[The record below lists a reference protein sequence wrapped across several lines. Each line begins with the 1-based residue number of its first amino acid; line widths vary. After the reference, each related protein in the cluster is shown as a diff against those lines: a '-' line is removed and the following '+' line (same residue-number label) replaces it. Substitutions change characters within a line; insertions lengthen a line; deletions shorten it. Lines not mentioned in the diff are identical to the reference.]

1 MRAIGLD
8 DWPERDLLGRPVFWK
23 PPMTNLHSNQSL
35 LKQLCPPVTIL
46 RLLVGWGMVLL
57 FALYADV
64 WLAQP
69 MSIIGASVAFAVLF
83 GSIIFA
89 SFGVVNEAD
98 HLAHALG
105 EPYGTLI
112 LTLSIVLI
120 EVILIATVL
129 MGPGDTPTIGKDA
142 IFSVMMII
150 MNLVMGLGLW
160 LGGRRYGQQAY
171 NAQGAQSYLAM
182 IVLLT
187 GVSMVLPNFT
197 SGQGQFSSA
206 QALVVSAMTLGLYG
220 AFLWGQ
226 IGRYKGLYQ
235 VPVGVSTPQPEATAA
250 LTASAPIS
258 RSLIVGRSLVLV
270 LTVLPIVLLAH
281 HLAIVIDFGIHA
293 TGAPI
298 ALSGVLIAII
308 VFTPESITAVK
319 AALSND
325 MTRAV
330 NLCLG
335 AFVSTVG
342 LTIPT
347 VLVLAW
353 ALGKPLHMGLTETET
368 VLLVL
373 TIGLSLLSF
382 AGQRTHAV
390 LGLIHLSLFVMFG
403 LVLFVP

>member
-1 MRAIGLD
+1 
-8 DWPERDLLGRPVFWK
+8 
-23 PPMTNLHSNQSL
+23 MTTAQPSSSL
-35 LKQLCPPVTIL
+35 WAQLCPPMTLL
-46 RLLVGWGMVLL
+46 RLLLGWGMVVLFML
-57 FALYADV
+57 FADSWMAAPL
-64 WLAQP
+64 
-69 MSIIGASVAFAVLF
+69 SVAVASICFALLF

-89 SFGVVNEAD
+89 SFGVVHEAD
-98 HLAHALG
+98 CLAHALG

-129 MGPGDTPTIGKDA
+129 LGPGETLTIGKDA

-160 LGGRRYGQQAY
+160 LGGRRHGQQDY
-171 NAQGAQSYLAM
+171 NGQGAQSYLAM
-182 IVLLT
+182 ILLLT
-187 GVSMVLPNFT
+187 GVSLVLPNYV
-197 SGQGQFSSA
+197 SGQGQFNPA
-206 QALVVSAMTLGLYG
+206 QAVVISALTLGLYA

-226 IGRYKGLYQ
+226 IGRYKSLYQ
-235 VPVGVSTPQPEATAA
+235 APVGSEGMPAEAATPAVMIA
-250 LTASAPIS
+250 
-258 RSLIVGRSLVLV
+258 RSVIIGRSVMLV

-281 HLAIVIDFGIHA
+281 YLAIVIDFGIA
-293 TGAPI
+293 QTQAPI

-319 AALSND
+319 AALAND
-325 MTRAV
+325 LTRAI

-347 VLVLAW
+347 VLLLAML
-353 ALGKPLHMGLTETET
+353 LGKPLHMGLNATET

-373 TIGLSLLSF
+373 TIGLSALVF
-382 AGQRTHAV
+382 TGQKTHPMQ
-390 LGLIHLSLFVMFG
+390 GLMHIGLFLVFG
-403 LVLFVP
+403 LLLFAA

>member
-1 MRAIGLD
+1 MIH
-8 DWPERDLLGRPVFWK
+8 
-23 PPMTNLHSNQSL
+23 TQSNQNFFR
-35 LKQLCPPVTIL
+35 QLCPTITLL
-46 RLLVGWGMVLL
+46 RLGVGWGMVLL
-57 FALYADV
+57 FALFADT

-69 MSIIGASVAFAVLF
+69 MSTLTASVAFVALF

-98 HLAHALG
+98 HLAHTLG

-129 MGPGDTPTIGKDA
+129 MGPGETPTIGKDA

-160 LGGRRYGQQAY
+160 LGGRRYGQQTY
-171 NAQGAQSYLAM
+171 NVQGAQAYLSM

-187 GVSMVLPNFT
+187 GISLVLPNFT
-197 SGQGQFSSA
+197 SGQGEFNTV
-206 QALVVSAMTLGLYG
+206 QAWVVSVLTLVLYA

-226 IGRYKGLYQ
+226 MGRYKGLYQ
-235 VPVGVSTPQPEATAA
+235 APMSLDAATDV
-250 LTASAPIS
+250 TSQVTEKGSAEPIH
-258 RSLIVGRSLVLV
+258 RGMVIGRSVVLI

-281 HLAIVIDFGIHA
+281 HLAIVIDFGINV

-319 AALSND
+319 AALGND
-325 MTRAV
+325 MTRAI

-347 VLVLAW
+347 VLILAW
-353 ALGKPLHMGLTETET
+353 FLGKPLHMGLSGTET

-373 TIGLSLLSF
+373 TIGLSVLSF

-390 LGLIHLSLFVMFG
+390 LGLIHLSLFVVFG
-403 LVLFVP
+403 LLLFAP

>member
-1 MRAIGLD
+1 MTQTHSKHA
-8 DWPERDLLGRPVFWK
+8 LL
-23 PPMTNLHSNQSL
+23 H
-35 LKQLCPPVTIL
+35 QLCPPLTLL
-46 RLLVGWGMVLL
+46 RLLLGWGMVGL
-57 FALYADV
+57 FTFYGSV

-69 MSIIGASVAFAVLF
+69 MTIVGASVCFVLLF

-105 EPYGTLI
+105 EPFGTLI

-150 MNLVMGLGLW
+150 INLVMGLGLW
-160 LGGRRYGQQAY
+160 LGARRYGQQDY

-187 GVSMVLPNFT
+187 GVSLVLPNHT
-197 SGQGQFSSA
+197 SGQGQFNQV
-206 QALVVSAMTLGLYG
+206 QALVVSVLTLGLYG

-226 IGRYKGLYQ
+226 IGRYRGLYQ
-235 VPVGVSTPQPEATAA
+235 PPIKAVAVASKLEAPSSADAVNKVAA
-250 LTASAPIS
+250 VAKSV
-258 RSLIVGRSLVLV
+258 IVGRSLVLV
-270 LTVLPIVLLAH
+270 FTVLPIVLLAH

-319 AALSND
+319 AALAND
-325 MTRAV
+325 LTRAI

-347 VLVLAW
+347 VLMLAML
-353 ALGKPLHMGLTETET
+353 LGKPLHMGLNPTET

-373 TIGLSLLSF
+373 TIGLSMLSF
-382 AGQRTHAV
+382 TGQRTYPA
-390 LGLIHLSLFVMFG
+390 LGLMHLGLFVVFG
-403 LVLFVP
+403 LLLFAP

>member
-1 MRAIGLD
+1 
-8 DWPERDLLGRPVFWK
+8 
-23 PPMTNLHSNQSL
+23 MTHTQSSPSL
-35 LKQLCPPVTIL
+35 WQQLCPPLTLL
-46 RLLVGWGMVLL
+46 RLFIGWGMVGL
-57 FALYADV
+57 FAVYADV

-69 MSIIGASVAFAVLF
+69 MSTVSASVIFSVLF

-129 MGPGDTPTIGKDA
+129 LGPGDNPTIGKDA

-160 LGGRRYGQQAY
+160 LGGRRYGQQSH

-187 GVSMVLPNFT
+187 GISMVLPNFT
-197 SGQGQFSSA
+197 SGQGQFHPA
-206 QALVVSAMTLGLYG
+206 QAWVVSVLTLGLYA

-235 VPVGVSTPQPEATAA
+235 
-250 LTASAPIS
+250 APIS
-258 RSLIVGRSLVLV
+258 STDAPTEASEPTAAKVARSMIIGRSVVLV

-281 HLAIVIDFGIHA
+281 HLAIVIDFGIST

-319 AALSND
+319 AALAND

-347 VLVLAW
+347 VLLLAW
-353 ALGKPLHMGLTETET
+353 ALGKPLHMGLNPTET

-373 TIGLSLLSF
+373 TIALSMLSF

-403 LVLFVP
+403 MLLFVP

>member
-1 MRAIGLD
+1 
-8 DWPERDLLGRPVFWK
+8 
-23 PPMTNLHSNQSL
+23 MTQIKTNQTLFS
-35 LKQLCPPVTIL
+35 QLCPPMTGL
-46 RLLVGWGMVLL
+46 RLLVGWGMVAL

-69 MSIIGASVAFAVLF
+69 MSAMAASLAFIALF

-98 HLAHALG
+98 HLAEALG

-129 MGPGDTPTIGKDA
+129 IGPGETPTIGKDA

-160 LGGRRYGQQAY
+160 LGGRRYTQQVY

-197 SGQGQFSSA
+197 SGQGEFSPL
-206 QALVVSAMTLGLYG
+206 QALVVAALTLGLYA

-235 VPVGVSTPQPEATAA
+235 APV
-250 LTASAPIS
+250 
-258 RSLIVGRSLVLV
+258 
-270 LTVLPIVLLAH
+270 
-281 HLAIVIDFGIHA
+281 
-293 TGAPI
+293 
-298 ALSGVLIAII
+298 
-308 VFTPESITAVK
+308 
-319 AALSND
+319 
-325 MTRAV
+325 
-330 NLCLG
+330 
-335 AFVSTVG
+335 
-342 LTIPT
+342 
-347 VLVLAW
+347 
-353 ALGKPLHMGLTETET
+353 
-368 VLLVL
+368 
-373 TIGLSLLSF
+373 
-382 AGQRTHAV
+382 
-390 LGLIHLSLFVMFG
+390 
-403 LVLFVP
+403 

>member
-1 MRAIGLD
+1 MTQNLSN
-8 DWPERDLLGRPVFWK
+8 K
-23 PPMTNLHSNQSL
+23 PIVQR
-35 LKQLCPPVTIL
+35 LCPPLTLL
-46 RLLVGWGMVLL
+46 RLLVGWGMVGL
-57 FALYADV
+57 FALYGHQ
-64 WLAQP
+64 WLAAP
-69 MSIIGASVAFAVLF
+69 LNMMGASICFVLLF

-105 EPYGTLI
+105 EPFGTLI

-129 MGPGDTPTIGKDA
+129 LGPGDTPTIGKDA

-160 LGGRRYGQQAY
+160 LGGRRFGQQDY

-187 GVSMVLPNFT
+187 GVSLVLPNYL
-197 SGQGQFSSA
+197 SGQGTFSPM
-206 QALVVSAMTLGLYG
+206 QALVVSALTLGLYA

-235 VPVGVSTPQPEATAA
+235 ASVDPTAA
-250 LTASAPIS
+250 KPQVVTSTGMARHGVLS
-258 RSLIVGRSLVLV
+258 RSLLLVLM
-270 LTVLPIVLLAH
+270 VLPIVLLAH
-281 HLAIVIDFGIHA
+281 HLAIVIDFGIA
-293 TGAPI
+293 QTNAPI

-319 AALSND
+319 AALAND
-325 MTRAV
+325 LTRAI

-347 VLVLAW
+347 VLVLGW
-353 ALGKPLHMGLTETET
+353 VLGKPLHMGLNPTET

-373 TIGLSLLSF
+373 SIGLSMLSF

-390 LGLIHLSLFVMFG
+390 LGLMHLALFVVFG
-403 LVLFVP
+403 LVLFAP